1 MRLILLVSG
10 KVQGVGFRNGA
21 KQYADIND
29 ITGWVQNQDDGTV
42 KLEVQGKEQV
52 VNKFIEKMKEGFNSF
67 IRVNDVQIIHQDE
80 EVSYNNFKIK

>member
-10 KVQGVGFRNGA
+10 KVQGVGFRNAA
-21 KQYADIND
+21 KQYADINE

-52 VNKFIEKMKEGFNSF
+52 IDKFLEKMKEGFNSF
-67 IRVNDVQIIHQDE
+67 IRVNDVQIIHQVE
-80 EVSYNNFKIK
+80 ERSYNNFKIK

>member
-1 MRLILLVSG
+1 MRLMLLVSG
-10 KVQGVGFRNGA
+10 KVQGVGFRNAA

-52 VNKFIEKMKEGFNSF
+52 VNKFIEKMNERRF
-67 IRVNDVQIIHQDE
+67 Q
-80 EVSYNNFKIK
+80 

>member
-1 MRLILLVSG
+1 MRLMLLVSG
-10 KVQGVGFRNGA
+10 KVQGVGFRNAA

>member
-1 MRLILLVSG
+1 MRLMLLVSG
-10 KVQGVGFRNGA
+10 KVQGVGFRNAA

-29 ITGWVQNQDDGTV
+29 ISGWVQNQDDGTV

>member
-10 KVQGVGFRNGA
+10 KVQGVGFRNAA
-21 KQYADIND
+21 KQYADINE

-52 VNKFIEKMKEGFNSF
+52 IDKFLEKMKEGFNNF
-67 IRVNDVQIIHQDE
+67 IRVDDVQIIHQDE
-80 EVSYNNFKIK
+80 ERSYNNFKIK